1 MAIALFKVLKFT
13 TKFHKNHKTGKKD
26 KPVDWVLLS
35 NPNGSNQ
42 TWHRV
47 KDLVYDPE
55 KFGGDDDE
63 SGRKVDMEQAFRG
76 RWAVIEP
83 KYRNWK
89 QGEKLPEEGTALA
102 SWPFLN
108 VDEVRAFQAA
118 GVLTVEDVA
127 GMNDATMNRVAVPA
141 IRDKRKAAQQFLD
154 GADKVTMQTQIE
166 ELQKQLAELTAPSQE
181 PSNGEGNMLAAAK
194 EVAPESPPNGK
205 VAPLASG
212 AQAEVQTA
220 PTPADIIAQS
230 TPSPDAPKRRGRPPK
245 SAA

>member
-1 MAIALFKVLKFT
+1 MAIALFKVLEFA
-13 TKFHKNHKTGKKD
+13 TKFHRNHETGKKD

-35 NPNGSNQ
+35 NPNGGNQ

-63 SGRKVDMEQAFRG
+63 SGRRVDMEQAFRG

-118 GVLTVEDVA
+118 GIRTVEEVA
-127 GMNDATMNRVAVPA
+127 GMNDAAMGRVAVPA
-141 IRDKRKAAQQFLD
+141 IREKRKAARQLLEN
-154 GADKVTMQTQIE
+154 ADKVEMQTQIE
-166 ELQKQLAELTAPSQE
+166 ALQKQIAELKDISQNSE
-181 PSNGEGNMLAAAK
+181 GEEYVSVPVTPGNK
-194 EVAPESPPNGK
+194 STEDAPEEK
-205 VAPLASG
+205 A
-212 AQAEVQTA
+212 A
-220 PTPADIIAQS
+220 PTPEEIIAQS
-230 TPSPDAPKRRGRPPK
+230 TPSPDAPKRRGRPRK
-245 SAA
+245 DAA